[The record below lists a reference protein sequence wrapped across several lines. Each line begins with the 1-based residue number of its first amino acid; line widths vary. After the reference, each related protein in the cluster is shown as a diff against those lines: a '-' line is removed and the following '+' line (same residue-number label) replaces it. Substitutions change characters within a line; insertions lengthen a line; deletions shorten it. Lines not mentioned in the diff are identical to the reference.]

1 MIFMWMAVV
10 MLSTGRVVLRMMIIV
25 WNTIMILMM
34 MGRRVVHDARPRH
47 GMGRG
52 VDVMMLLPL
61 QFMMVLIPGRMMT
74 IMTLHVLGIGT
85 RGRRE
90 VIDIVR
96 HRMSIGGV

>member
-1 MIFMWMAVV
+1 
-10 MLSTGRVVLRMMIIV
+10 
-25 WNTIMILMM
+25 
-34 MGRRVVHDARPRH
+34 
-47 GMGRG
+47 MGRG

-96 HRMSIGGV
+96 HRMTIGGV